1 MKKSD
6 LDLGMNRP
14 ITRRDF
20 LNGASVA
27 VGGVGAIGAAS
38 MPSGGV
44 DATEAGSTHQGPG
57 PFGDEYYPPKLTG
70 MRGSHEGS
78 YEVAHEMRY
87 GKTWDEAEEIG
98 EQLRPDR
105 RGRRVE
111 RPRRSLLLPQGTAR
125 SEGLDSGQ
133 S

>member
-70 MRGSHEGS
+70 MRGSHEG
-78 YEVAHEMRY
+78 
-87 GKTWDEAEEIG
+87 
-98 EQLRPDR
+98 
-105 RGRRVE
+105 
-111 RPRRSLLLPQGTAR
+111 RRSTSSVSPTSAFRAATTTPSASTG
-125 SEGLDSGQ
+125 G
-133 S
+133 